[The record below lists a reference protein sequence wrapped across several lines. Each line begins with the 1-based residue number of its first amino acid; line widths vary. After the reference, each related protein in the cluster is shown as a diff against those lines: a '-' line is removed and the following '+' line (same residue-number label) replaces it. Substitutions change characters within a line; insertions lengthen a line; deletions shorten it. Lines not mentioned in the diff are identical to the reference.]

1 MEAPTMEE
9 SKQILVAVTELQT
22 NMNNLIKNME
32 EIKGI
37 ATLAVQTEQ
46 AAKSAHN
53 RIDDLKDDI
62 AKDFKS
68 QKEDFEKQ
76 LSAETK
82 SREKMEG
89 HITWLWRTIG
99 AGCIAFAF
107 WLLQKS
113 WGG

>member
-9 SKQILVAVTELQT
+9 SKQILVAVTTLQT
-22 NMNNLIKNME
+22 NMDNLMKNME

-53 RIDDLKDDI
+53 RIDDLKDDV
-62 AKDFKS
+62 ADDLKS

-82 SREKMEG
+82 AREKMEG
-89 HITWLWRTIG
+89 HITWLWRTVG
-99 AGCIAFAF
+99 AGGIALGF
-107 WLLQKS
+107 WLLQRTI
-113 WGG
+113 GG